1 MNQRLLRGLYP
12 FLLAALLAGP
22 AVLAD
27 GPLDGDFEVV
37 SAYAVTNQG
46 VVQLS
51 ARIRYPVTERVR
63 MALRDGVTL
72 DFDLDVNIERKRRLW
87 FDVKVTEESLRRELS
102 YHVVTDRYIVWNAD
116 GTELESF
123 ATLAAAIERIGQV
136 DSWPVATESQL
147 PGDGPWQISARAGVR
162 RGRLPDALQTLMF
175 WSDAWHRSSNWYSWT
190 LVH

>member
-1 MNQRLLRGLYP
+1 MNHRLSRGLLP
-12 FLLAALLAGP
+12 FLLAALLMGGT
-22 AVLAD
+22 VLAD

-37 SAYAVTNQG
+37 SAYAVTTQG

-72 DFDLDVNIERKRRLW
+72 DFDLDVNIERKRRFW
-87 FDVKVTEESLRRELS
+87 FDAKVTDESLRRELS

-116 GTELESF
+116 GTELESYP
-123 ATLAAAIERIGQV
+123 TLEGAIERIGQV

-162 RGRLPDALQTLMF
+162 RGRLPNALQSIMF
-175 WSDAWHRSSNWYSWT
+175 WSDAWHRSSDWYSWT

>member
-123 ATLAAAIERIGQV
+123 ATLAAAIERIGRPA
-136 DSWPVATESQL
+136 SPRPLIAE
-147 PGDGPWQISARAGVR
+147 DGK
-162 RGRLPDALQTLMF
+162 
-175 WSDAWHRSSNWYSWT
+175 
-190 LVH
+190 